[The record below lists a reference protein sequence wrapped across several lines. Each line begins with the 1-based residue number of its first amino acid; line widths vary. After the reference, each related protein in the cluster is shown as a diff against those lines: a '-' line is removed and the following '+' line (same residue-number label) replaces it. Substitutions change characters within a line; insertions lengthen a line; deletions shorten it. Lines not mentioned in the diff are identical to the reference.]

1 MSTQTEFNSAISA
14 LSRPPAEPIRSALR
28 EFEQT
33 SSAKFSLLWAGVN
46 DLGFISYKFTFIP
59 RLAKKYAA
67 SDIATAFRNDLPHKY
82 YDENLVHGYMLGFI
96 GGDLEAKKR
105 EISKLLPFMDNW
117 AVVDSTVSNLKK
129 FFKKPEDV
137 CDFVLETLSSD
148 AEYTVRFGIVS
159 LLNYYLDGT
168 CAKMAIEQVKN
179 IHSDK
184 FYVKMAQAWFF
195 ATALTK
201 NYELALPIIEGNILD
216 KWTHNKAIQKARE
229 SLCIPKDKKDYL
241 KTFRR

>member
-1 MSTQTEFNSAISA
+1 MSIILEELKQNADNAYKDFHSA
-14 LSRPPAEPIRSALR
+14 LIP
-28 EFEQT
+28 T
-33 SSAKFSLLWAGVN
+33 VDKDTLLGVR
-46 DLGFISYKFTFIP
+46 GPVCKQI
-59 RLAKKYAA
+59 AKKYAA

-137 CDFVLETLSSD
+137 CDFVLETLGSD

-201 NYELALPIIEGNILD
+201 QYEMALPIIEEQALD
-216 KWTHNKAIQKARE
+216 VWVHNKAIQKARE
-229 SLCIPKDKKDYL
+229 SYRIPRERKEYL
-241 KTFRR
+241 NSLKRRK